1 MKSLRIRL
9 TPEAARLL
17 SKLHPDSKKLIKS
30 ALQELRQA
38 PYSGHNLQEELS
50 GFKSYRS
57 KRYRI
62 LYRVNEEEQGIEVY
76 YIGHRKDIYEQF
88 KRLLNQLTEVP

>member
-17 SKLHPDSKKLIKS
+17 SKLHPESKKLIKS

-38 PYSGHNLQEELS
+38 PYSGHDLQEELS

-62 LYRVNEEEQGIEVY
+62 LYRVNEEEQVIEVY